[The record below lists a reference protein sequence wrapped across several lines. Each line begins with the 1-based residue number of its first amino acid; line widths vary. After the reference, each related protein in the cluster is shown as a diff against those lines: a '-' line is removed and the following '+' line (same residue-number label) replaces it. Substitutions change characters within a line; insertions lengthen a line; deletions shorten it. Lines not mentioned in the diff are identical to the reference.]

1 MKFKEWLK
9 LLETGTGTNA
19 VAVFARPIGIG
30 TVTRQPL
37 QSIGFEEVKPNKKK
51 NKA

>member
-9 LLETGTGTNA
+9 ITETATGTNA
-19 VAVFARPIGIG
+19 VAVFARPIGVG

-51 NKA
+51 KKA